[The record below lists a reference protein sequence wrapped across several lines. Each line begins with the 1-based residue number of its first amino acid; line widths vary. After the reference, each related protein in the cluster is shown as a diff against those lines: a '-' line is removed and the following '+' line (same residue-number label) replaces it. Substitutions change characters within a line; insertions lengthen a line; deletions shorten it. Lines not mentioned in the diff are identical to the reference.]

1 VNGSAVQRRSRET
14 GGASPSAEADIWRF
28 PNSANGGPRWVQNAR
43 DTTLTSSSDAPC
55 AGVGSTEAARWRL
68 PSIVAPFLTPWK
80 TCELRGL
87 MRMNSDSV
95 VRGGHFLQGNWQFE
109 SAAPNVRNGPNSSTK
124 ADIAG
129 GQRGARRGFVSLQP
143 NGTEIGRPLARDLT
157 FHSIATARRI
167 KLAIDRLFAKS
178 GQRAVLNSRFARESS
193 VARSRLSGLA
203 AWR

>member
-1 VNGSAVQRRSRET
+1 MNGSAVQRRSRET

-109 SAAPNVRNGPNSSTK
+109 SAASNVRNGPNSSAK
-124 ADIAG
+124 ADTPEVREG
-129 GQRGARRGFVSLQP
+129 PGA
-143 NGTEIGRPLARDLT
+143 DLYRCSQT
-157 FHSIATARRI
+157 APKSVGLSRETFFHSIATARRI